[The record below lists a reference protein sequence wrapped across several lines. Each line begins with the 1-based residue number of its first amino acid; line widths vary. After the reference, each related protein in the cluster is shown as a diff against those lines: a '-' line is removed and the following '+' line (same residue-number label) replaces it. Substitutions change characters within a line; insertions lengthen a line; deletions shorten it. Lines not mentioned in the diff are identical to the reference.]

1 MVILKIIRI
10 FTAGINKTF
19 IMEKLVREEALRR
32 LRATKIAKEH
42 RIEVLKER
50 MCEKFRDKMG
60 TEPKN
65 VIFL

>member
-1 MVILKIIRI
+1 
-10 FTAGINKTF
+10 
-19 IMEKLVREEALRR
+19 MEKLVREEALRR
-32 LRATKIAKEH
+32 LRATKMAKEH